1 MSLNIEL
8 NHEDV
13 CEKFR
18 TRVLDLDK
26 NGAHLEMYKAY
37 PYFIDVL
44 EWLEGIRPYC
54 AIRHNHEANVFTDAV
69 LPSLMTLL
77 KRERLVKETFGKPKP
92 VWDAVL
98 LRNVPRD
105 RETCF
110 EVVSEQVDTL
120 LMRSLQAKHPLRFDV
135 VRALASP
142 EQIKEWRRRLVM
154 IFEEIE
160 DHDDPDGSA
169 FTLNLLSLQ
178 DA

>member
-1 MSLNIEL
+1 MSLNIERS
-8 NHEDV
+8 NEEV

-26 NGAHLEMYKAY
+26 NGVHLELYKAY

-44 EWLEGIRPYC
+44 EWLEGIRPFS
-54 AIRHNHEANVFTDAV
+54 AIRHNHDADVFTDAV
-69 LPSLMTLL
+69 LPKLMTLL
-77 KRERLVKETFGKPKP
+77 KRERLVRTTFGQPKP

-120 LMRSLQAKHPLRFDV
+120 LMRSIHAKHPLRFDV
-135 VRALASP
+135 VRTLASP

-160 DHDDPDGSA
+160 DHEDPEGSP
-169 FTLNLLSLQ
+169 FTLNLLTLQ